1 MALYQFRRSPKTL
14 QEEFQNL
21 DMASCFSQVFA
32 PGVHAM
38 AANQVSP
45 TGLVGMVLKVL
56 INLNDQRGD
65 VLGVVENR
73 NPDTRLVGG
82 NPLETFEHFKVADA
96 DSTDRREV
104 LREQS
109 APDAVCMEDRSGTSA
124 SSKAV
129 EQSLC
134 TALGLVLECRFSVG
148 ITNHK
153 VVGPQMPFVFTA
165 GCDQKFQGFTFDDRR
180 VIARSAQRPAAVPE
194 LVTGSPEPI
203 DGRLVGL
210 QLRLDR
216 FKLAH
221 SLDE

>member
-56 INLNDQRGD
+56 FNLHDQRGD

-216 FKLAH
+216 FGVAH

>member
-21 DMASCFSQVFA
+21 DMASCFCQVFA

-56 INLNDQRGD
+56 FNLHDQRGD

-73 NPDTRLVGG
+73 NPDARLVGG
-82 NPLETFEHFKVADA
+82 YSLETFEHFKVADA

-109 APDAVCMEDRSGTSA
+109 APDAVCMEDRSGASA

-216 FKLAH
+216 FGVAH